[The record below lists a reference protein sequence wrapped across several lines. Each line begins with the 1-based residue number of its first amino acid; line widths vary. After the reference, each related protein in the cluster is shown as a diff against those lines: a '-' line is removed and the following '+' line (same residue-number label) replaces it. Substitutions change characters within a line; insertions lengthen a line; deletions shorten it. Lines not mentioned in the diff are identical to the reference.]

1 MTRRLTATPNALR
14 SKSLPR
20 IGWREWVSLPSLG
33 LDSIKAKIDT
43 GARTSCLH
51 AFSVRGFRRAGDPWV
66 RFSMHPDQAST
77 ARVVECVARVIDR
90 RAVTDSGGHTRT
102 RYVIE
107 SDLCVGGEAWPAEI
121 TLTNRDTMRFRML
134 IGRTAL
140 KNRFLVDPAL
150 SFVTGGKPAES
161 AHELEADRE
170 ESAP

>member
-1 MTRRLTATPNALR
+1 M
-14 SKSLPR
+14 SLP
-20 IGWREWVSLPSLG
+20 LLG

-51 AFSVRGFRRAGDPWV
+51 AFRVRGFRRAGDLWV
-66 RFSMHPDQAST
+66 RFGMHPDQAST
-77 ARVVECVARVIDR
+77 ARVVECEARVIDR

-107 SDLCVGGEAWPAEI
+107 SDLGIGSRVWPAEI

-150 SFVTGGKPAES
+150 SFVAGGRPSETAL
-161 AHELEADRE
+161 ELEADRE

>member
-1 MTRRLTATPNALR
+1 MTRRPISATN
-14 SKSLPR
+14 LPDR
-20 IGWREWVSLPSLG
+20 EPLPLLGWREWVSLPSLG
-33 LDSIKAKIDT
+33 LGSIKAKIDT

-51 AFSVRGFRRAGDPWV
+51 AFTVRRFRRAGDSWV

-77 ARVVECVARVIDR
+77 ARVIQCEARVVDR
-90 RAVTDSGGHTRT
+90 RAVTDSGGHTGI

-107 SDLCVGGEAWPAEI
+107 SDICVGKEVWPAEI

-150 SFVTGGKPAES
+150 SFVAGGKPTES
-161 AHELEADRE
+161 ARDLEADRE
-170 ESAP
+170 ETAP